1 MTRRNIARKVNTM
14 YEKIPLELKQLPHWV
29 GWKYMQRP
37 GEDHKRKVPIN
48 AMDGQPAKSNDP
60 TTWCDFDTACL
71 GKERF
76 GLDGIGFM
84 FSGDGIFGIDID
96 HCYDPETQELD
107 PAAAEIIETVQ
118 SYTELSPSGT
128 GIHIL
133 CKGVLPEGRKRRG
146 AVEMYSTLRYF
157 TVTGNQFGLE
167 YPFSDCT
174 ERVAVMH
181 RKYLGEEET
190 AAGAQKAALPMPTG
204 RGTNADMSV
213 DAILR
218 RMFDSKHGQKLQD
231 LYNGSW
237 ERYGIGDGSQSSA
250 DQAFCNTLAFWCRC
264 DAALMDAI
272 FRRSGLYRQKWDKRR
287 GAKTYGQITID
298 RAIKDCRDIWEPQE
312 RVQRPAPAVPL
323 PPQNTSNEVPAIEN
337 ATVGETGQRR
347 YYTYD
352 DTGNALRFRDAN
364 AGLIHYNHVDGCW
377 IYWDGVR
384 WASDENGEIKRRADK
399 MLADMAKDLKEM
411 QDDPAYNAYK
421 KHLSRSRSHRGKE
434 GFIAEARH
442 LEGVPVLPSEMD
454 RAGNAFNVRNCLIS
468 LKTGRTAEHDKKYMI
483 SKLAPVTYDENAKCP
498 RWDRF
503 IEEITCGDKS
513 LQLYLQRMIGYC
525 MTAYT
530 KEQCM
535 FFLYGNGSN
544 GKSVFVDTIAYML
557 GEYAASCQPETVMM
571 RDRNNTA
578 RGDLARLKGAR
589 MVVTSEPN
597 DGCRLDEG
605 IVKQMTGG
613 TENKLTARFLYGR
626 EFEFSPEFKIVMS
639 TNYKP
644 VIKGTDNGIWRR
656 VRLIPFTAEF
666 TKENRD
672 PQLTEKLRRE
682 LPGILNWAIAG
693 AVGWCKEG
701 LPPCAIIDE
710 AGQEYRSEMDR
721 VQQFLDDCTTRS
733 ESSSTQASTL
743 YKCYKAWCSEQGD
756 RFPVGSTKFFM
767 ELKRRFKSRK
777 TEAYNEYIGIKI
789 NDLGMDLY
797 TRAER

>member
-1 MTRRNIARKVNTM
+1 
-14 YEKIPLELKQLPHWV
+14 
-29 GWKYMQRP
+29 MQRP

-60 TTWCDFDTACL
+60 VTWCDFDTACL

-96 HCYDPETQELD
+96 HCYDPETRELD

-133 CKGVLPEGRKRRG
+133 CKGALPEGRKRRG

-190 AAGAQKAALPMPTG
+190 AAGAQKAALTMPAG

-237 ERYGIGDGSQSSA
+237 EQYGIGDGSQSSA

-272 FRRSGLYRQKWDKRR
+272 FRRSRLYRQKWDKRR

-312 RVQRPAPAVPL
+312 RVQRPAPAVPP
-323 PPQNTSNEVPAIEN
+323 PPQNTFNEVPVMEN
-337 ATVGETGQRR
+337 TTVGETGQRK

-352 DTGNALRFRDAN
+352 DTGNAQRFRDAN

-483 SKLAPVTYDENAKCP
+483 SKLAPVTYDENARCP
-498 RWDRF
+498 RWDSF
-503 IEEITCGDKS
+503 IEEVTCGDKS

-721 VQQFLDDCTTRS
+721 VQQFLDDCTERS
-733 ESSSTQASTL
+733 DSGSTQASTL
-743 YKCYKAWCSEQGD
+743 YKCYRAWCSEQGD
-756 RFPVGSTKFFM
+756 RFPISSNKFCS
-767 ELKRRFKSRK
+767 ELKRRYKSRK
-777 TEAYNEYIGIKI
+777 TSAFNEYLGIRI
-789 NDLGMDLY
+789 NAFGMDLY
-797 TRAER
+797 NRMEQ

>member
-1 MTRRNIARKVNTM
+1 M

-174 ERVAVMH
+174 ERVSVMH

-468 LKTGRTAEHDKKYMI
+468 LKTGKTAEHDKKYMI

>member
-1 MTRRNIARKVNTM
+1 M
-14 YEKIPLELKQLPHWV
+14 YEKIPLELKQLSHWV
-29 GWKYMQRP
+29 GWKYMQHP

-60 TTWCDFDTACL
+60 TTWCDFDTACR

-133 CKGVLPEGRKRRG
+133 CKGALPEGRKRRG

-181 RKYLGEEET
+181 RKYLGEEEN

-312 RVQRPAPAVPL
+312 RVQHPGPAVPP
-323 PPQNTSNEVPAIEN
+323 PPQNTSNDVPAIEN

-468 LKTGRTAEHDKKYMI
+468 LKTGKTAEHDKKYMI

>member
-1 MTRRNIARKVNTM
+1 M

-337 ATVGETGQRR
+337 AAVGETGQRR

>member
-1 MTRRNIARKVNTM
+1 M

-48 AMDGQPAKSNDP
+48 AMDGQTAKSNDP

-190 AAGAQKAALPMPTG
+190 AAGTQKAALPMPAG

-312 RVQRPAPAVPL
+312 RVQRPAPAVPP

-721 VQQFLDDCTTRS
+721 VQQFLDDCTERS
-733 ESSSTQASTL
+733 DSGSTQASTL
-743 YKCYKAWCSEQGD
+743 YKCYRAWCSEQGD
-756 RFPVGSTKFFM
+756 RFPISSNKFCS
-767 ELKRRFKSRK
+767 ELKRRYKSRK
-777 TEAYNEYIGIKI
+777 TSAFNEYLGIRI
-789 NDLGMDLY
+789 NAFGMDLY
-797 TRAER
+797 NRMEQ

>member
-1 MTRRNIARKVNTM
+1 M
-14 YEKIPLELKQLPHWV
+14 YEKIPLELKQLSHWV

-60 TTWCDFDTACL
+60 ATWCDFDTACL

-76 GLDGIGFM
+76 GLEGIGFM

-96 HCYDPETQELD
+96 HCYDPETRELD

-133 CKGVLPEGRKRRG
+133 CKGALPEGRKRRG

-190 AAGAQKAALPMPTG
+190 AAGAQRAALPMPVG

-237 ERYGIGDGSQSSA
+237 EQYGIGDGSQSSA

-264 DAALMDAI
+264 DTALMDAI
-272 FRRSGLYRQKWDKRR
+272 FRRSRLYRQKWDKRR

-312 RVQRPAPAVPL
+312 RVQRPAPAVPP
-323 PPQNTSNEVPAIEN
+323 PPQNTFNEVPVMEN
-337 ATVGETGQRR
+337 TTVGETGQRK

-352 DTGNALRFRDAN
+352 DTGNAQRFRDAN

-483 SKLAPVTYDENAKCP
+483 SKLAPVTYDENARCP

-503 IEEITCGDKS
+503 IEEVTCGDKS

-721 VQQFLDDCTTRS
+721 VQQFLDDCTERS
-733 ESSSTQASTL
+733 DSGSTQASTL
-743 YKCYKAWCSEQGD
+743 YKCYRAWCSEQGD
-756 RFPVGSTKFFM
+756 RFPISSNKFCS
-767 ELKRRFKSRK
+767 ELKRRYKSRK
-777 TEAYNEYIGIKI
+777 TSAFNEYLGICI
-789 NDLGMDLY
+789 NAFGLDLY
-797 TRAER
+797 NRMEQ

>member
-1 MTRRNIARKVNTM
+1 M

-29 GWKYMQRP
+29 GWKYMQHP

-60 TTWCDFDTACL
+60 TTWCDFDTACR

-133 CKGVLPEGRKRRG
+133 CKGALPEGRKRRG

-181 RKYLGEEET
+181 RKYLGEEEN

-312 RVQRPAPAVPL
+312 RVQHPVPAVPP
-323 PPQNTSNEVPAIEN
+323 PPQNTSNDVPAIEN

-468 LKTGRTAEHDKKYMI
+468 LKTGKTAEHDKKYII

>member
-1 MTRRNIARKVNTM
+1 M

-96 HCYDPETQELD
+96 HCYDPEAQELD

-146 AVEMYSTLRYF
+146 AVEMYSTMRYF

-190 AAGAQKAALPMPTG
+190 ATGAQRAALPMPAV

-213 DAILR
+213 DAVLR

-264 DAALMDAI
+264 DAVLMDAI

-312 RVQRPAPAVPL
+312 RVQRPAPVVPL
-323 PPQNTSNEVPAIEN
+323 PPQNTSNEVPAMEN
-337 ATVGETGQRR
+337 ATAGETGQRK

-468 LKTGRTAEHDKKYMI
+468 LKTGKTAEHDKKYMI

-777 TEAYNEYIGIKI
+777 TEAYNEYVGIKI

>member
-1 MTRRNIARKVNTM
+1 M

-364 AGLIHYNHVDGCW
+364 AGLIHYNYVDGCW

>member
-1 MTRRNIARKVNTM
+1 
-14 YEKIPLELKQLPHWV
+14 
-29 GWKYMQRP
+29 
-37 GEDHKRKVPIN
+37 
-48 AMDGQPAKSNDP
+48 MDGQPAKSNDP
-60 TTWCDFDTACL
+60 TTWCDFDTACR

-133 CKGVLPEGRKRRG
+133 CKGALPEGRKRRG

-181 RKYLGEEET
+181 RKYLGEEEN

-312 RVQRPAPAVPL
+312 RVQHPVPAVPP
-323 PPQNTSNEVPAIEN
+323 PPQNTSNDVPAIEN

-468 LKTGRTAEHDKKYMI
+468 LKTGKTAEHDKKYMI

>member
-1 MTRRNIARKVNTM
+1 M

-190 AAGAQKAALPMPTG
+190 AAGTQKAALPMPAG

-312 RVQRPAPAVPL
+312 RVQRPAPAVPP
-323 PPQNTSNEVPAIEN
+323 PPQNTFNEVPVMEN
-337 ATVGETGQRR
+337 TTVGETGQRK

-352 DTGNALRFRDAN
+352 DTGNAQRFRDAN

-483 SKLAPVTYDENAKCP
+483 SKLAPVTYDENARCP

-503 IEEITCGDKS
+503 IEEVTCGDKS

-721 VQQFLDDCTTRS
+721 VQQFLDDCTERS
-733 ESSSTQASTL
+733 DSGSTQASTL
-743 YKCYKAWCSEQGD
+743 YKCYRAWCSEQGD
-756 RFPVGSTKFFM
+756 RFPISSNKFCS
-767 ELKRRFKSRK
+767 ELKRRYKSRK
-777 TEAYNEYIGIKI
+777 TSAFNEYLGICI
-789 NDLGMDLY
+789 NAFGLDLY
-797 TRAER
+797 NRMEQ

>member
-1 MTRRNIARKVNTM
+1 M
-14 YEKIPLELKQLPHWV
+14 YEKIPLELKRLSHWV

-37 GEDHKRKVPIN
+37 GENHKRKVPIN

-60 TTWCDFDTACL
+60 VTWCDFDTACL

-96 HCYDPETQELD
+96 HCYDPETRELD

-133 CKGVLPEGRKRRG
+133 CKGALPKGRKRRG

-190 AAGAQKAALPMPTG
+190 AGGAQKAALPIPAG
-204 RGTNADMSV
+204 RGTNADMTV

-237 ERYGIGDGSQSSA
+237 EQYGIGDGSQSSA

-264 DAALMDAI
+264 DAVLMDAI
-272 FRRSGLYRQKWDKRR
+272 FRRSRLYRQKWDKRR

-312 RVQRPAPAVPL
+312 RVQRPAPAVPP
-323 PPQNTSNEVPAIEN
+323 PPQNTFNEVPVMEN
-337 ATVGETGQRR
+337 TTVGETGQRK

-352 DTGNALRFRDAN
+352 DTGNAQRFRDAN

-483 SKLAPVTYDENAKCP
+483 SKLAPVTYDENARCP

-503 IEEITCGDKS
+503 IEEVTCGDKS

-721 VQQFLDDCTTRS
+721 VQQFLDDCTERS
-733 ESSSTQASTL
+733 DSGSTQASTL
-743 YKCYKAWCSEQGD
+743 YKCYRAWCSEQGD
-756 RFPVGSTKFFM
+756 RFPISSNKFCSEM
-767 ELKRRFKSRK
+767 KRRYKSRK
-777 TEAYNEYIGIKI
+777 TSAFNEYLGICI
-789 NDLGMDLY
+789 NAFGLDLY
-797 TRAER
+797 NRMEQ

>member
-1 MTRRNIARKVNTM
+1 M

-29 GWKYMQRP
+29 GWKYMQCP

-672 PQLTEKLRRE
+672 PQLIEKLRRE

>member
-1 MTRRNIARKVNTM
+1 M

-133 CKGVLPEGRKRRG
+133 CKGALPEGRKRRG

-190 AAGAQKAALPMPTG
+190 AAGAQKAALPMSAG

-312 RVQRPAPAVPL
+312 QVQRPAPAIPP

-666 TKENRD
+666 IKENRD
-672 PQLTEKLRRE
+672 PQLIEKLRRE

>member
-1 MTRRNIARKVNTM
+1 
-14 YEKIPLELKQLPHWV
+14 
-29 GWKYMQRP
+29 MQRP

-60 TTWCDFDTACL
+60 VTWCDFDTACL

-96 HCYDPETQELD
+96 HCYDPETRELD

-133 CKGVLPEGRKRRG
+133 CKGALPEGRKRRG

-190 AAGAQKAALPMPTG
+190 AGGAQKAALPIPAG
-204 RGTNADMSV
+204 RGTNADMTV

-237 ERYGIGDGSQSSA
+237 EQYGIGDGSQSSA

-264 DAALMDAI
+264 DAVLMDAI
-272 FRRSGLYRQKWDKRR
+272 FRRSRLYRQKWDKRR

-312 RVQRPAPAVPL
+312 RVQRPAPAVPP
-323 PPQNTSNEVPAIEN
+323 PPQNTFNEVPVMEN
-337 ATVGETGQRR
+337 TTVGETGQRK

-352 DTGNALRFRDAN
+352 DTGNAQRFRDAN

-483 SKLAPVTYDENAKCP
+483 SKLAPVNYDENAKCP

-503 IEEITCGDKS
+503 IEEVTCGDKS

-701 LPPCAIIDE
+701 LPPCAVVDQ
-710 AGQEYRSEMDR
+710 AVQEYRSEMDR

-733 ESSSTQASTL
+733 ESSSTQSSTL

-756 RFPVGSTKFFM
+756 RFPIGSTKFFG

-777 TEAYNEYIGIKI
+777 TEAYNEYLGIKI
-789 NDLGMDLY
+789 NEFGMDLY
-797 TRAER
+797 ARMEK

>member
-1 MTRRNIARKVNTM
+1 M

-60 TTWCDFDTACL
+60 TTWCDFDTTCL

-133 CKGVLPEGRKRRG
+133 CKGALPEGRKRRG

-190 AAGAQKAALPMPTG
+190 VAGAQKAALPMPAG
-204 RGTNADMSV
+204 LGTNADMSV

-218 RMFDSKHGQKLQD
+218 RMFDSKHGQRLQD

-312 RVQRPAPAVPL
+312 RVQRPAPAVPP

-789 NDLGMDLY
+789 NDLGMGLY

>member
-1 MTRRNIARKVNTM
+1 M

-29 GWKYMQRP
+29 GWKYMQHP

-60 TTWCDFDTACL
+60 TTWCDFDTACR

-133 CKGVLPEGRKRRG
+133 CKGALPEGRKRRG

-181 RKYLGEEET
+181 RKYLGEEEN
-190 AAGAQKAALPMPTG
+190 AAGAQKAAPPMPTG

-213 DAILR
+213 GAILR

-312 RVQRPAPAVPL
+312 RVQHPVPAVPP
-323 PPQNTSNEVPAIEN
+323 PPQNTSNDVPAIEN

-468 LKTGRTAEHDKKYMI
+468 LKTGKTAEHDKKYMI

-693 AVGWCKEG
+693 AVGWRKG
-701 LPPCAIIDE
+701 GMPPCAIIHQ
-710 AGQEYRSEMDR
+710 AGQDERRAMDSVR
-721 VQQFLDDCTTRS
+721 QLLDDCTTRS

-743 YKCYKAWCSEQGD
+743 YKCYKAWCSEQGN

>member
-1 MTRRNIARKVNTM
+1 M

-190 AAGAQKAALPMPTG
+190 AAGAQKAALTMPAG

-264 DAALMDAI
+264 DAALMNAI

-312 RVQRPAPAVPL
+312 RVQRPAPAVPP

-468 LKTGRTAEHDKKYMI
+468 LKTGKTAEHDKKYMI

-721 VQQFLDDCTTRS
+721 VQQFLDDCTERS
-733 ESSSTQASTL
+733 DSGSTQASTL
-743 YKCYKAWCSEQGD
+743 YKCYRAWCSEQGD
-756 RFPVGSTKFFM
+756 RFPISSNKFCS
-767 ELKRRFKSRK
+767 ELKRRYKSRK
-777 TEAYNEYIGIKI
+777 TSAFNEYLGIRI
-789 NDLGMDLY
+789 NAFGMDLY
-797 TRAER
+797 NRMEQ

>member
-1 MTRRNIARKVNTM
+1 M

-29 GWKYMQRP
+29 GWKYMQHP

-60 TTWCDFDTACL
+60 TTWCDFDTACR

-133 CKGVLPEGRKRRG
+133 CKGALPEGRKRRG

-157 TVTGNQFGLE
+157 TVTGNPFGSA
-167 YPFSDCT
+167 YPFSDWT

-181 RKYLGEEET
+181 RKYLGEEEN

-312 RVQRPAPAVPL
+312 RVQHPVPAVPP
-323 PPQNTSNEVPAIEN
+323 PPQNTSNDVPAIEN

-468 LKTGRTAEHDKKYMI
+468 LKTGKTAEHDKKYMI

>member
-1 MTRRNIARKVNTM
+1 M

-190 AAGAQKAALPMPTG
+190 AAGAQKAALTMPAG

-312 RVQRPAPAVPL
+312 RVQRPAPAVPP

-468 LKTGRTAEHDKKYMI
+468 LKTGKTAEHDKKYMI

-721 VQQFLDDCTTRS
+721 VQQFLDDCTERS
-733 ESSSTQASTL
+733 DSGSTQASTL
-743 YKCYKAWCSEQGD
+743 YKCYRAWCSEQGD
-756 RFPVGSTKFFM
+756 RFPISSNKFCS
-767 ELKRRFKSRK
+767 ELKRRYKSRK
-777 TEAYNEYIGIKI
+777 TSAFNEYLGIRI
-789 NDLGMDLY
+789 NAFGMDLY
-797 TRAER
+797 NRMEQ

>member
-1 MTRRNIARKVNTM
+1 M

-190 AAGAQKAALPMPTG
+190 AAGAQKAALPMPAG

-287 GAKTYGQITID
+287 GTKTYGQITID

-312 RVQRPAPAVPL
+312 RVQRPAPAVPP

-337 ATVGETGQRR
+337 ATVGETGQRK

-352 DTGNALRFRDAN
+352 DTGNAQRFRDAN

-483 SKLAPVTYDENAKCP
+483 SKLAPVTYDENARCP

-503 IEEITCGDKS
+503 IEEVTCGDKS

-525 MTAYT
+525 MTSYT

-777 TEAYNEYIGIKI
+777 TEAYNEYVGIKI

>member
-1 MTRRNIARKVNTM
+1 M

-323 PPQNTSNEVPAIEN
+323 PPQNTSYEVPAIEN

-672 PQLTEKLRRE
+672 PQMTEKLRRE

>member
-1 MTRRNIARKVNTM
+1 M

-29 GWKYMQRP
+29 GWKYMQHP

-60 TTWCDFDTACL
+60 TTWCDFDTACR

-133 CKGVLPEGRKRRG
+133 CKGALPEGRKRRG

-181 RKYLGEEET
+181 RKYLGEEEN

-264 DAALMDAI
+264 DAARMDAI

-312 RVQRPAPAVPL
+312 RVQHPVPAVPP
-323 PPQNTSNEVPAIEN
+323 PPQNTSNDVPAIEN

-468 LKTGRTAEHDKKYMI
+468 LKTGKTAEHDKKYMI

>member
-1 MTRRNIARKVNTM
+1 M

-133 CKGVLPEGRKRRG
+133 CKGALPEGRKRRG

-190 AAGAQKAALPMPTG
+190 AAGAQKAALPMSAG

-312 RVQRPAPAVPL
+312 QVQRPAPAIPP

-666 TKENRD
+666 TKENSD
-672 PQLTEKLRRE
+672 PQLIEKLRRE

>member
-1 MTRRNIARKVNTM
+1 M

-60 TTWCDFDTACL
+60 TTWCDFDTTCL

-133 CKGVLPEGRKRRG
+133 CKGALPEGRKRRG

-190 AAGAQKAALPMPTG
+190 VAGAQKAALPMPAG
-204 RGTNADMSV
+204 LGTNADMSV

-218 RMFDSKHGQKLQD
+218 RMFDSKHGQRLQD

-312 RVQRPAPAVPL
+312 RVQRPAPAVPP

-672 PQLTEKLRRE
+672 PQLTENLRRE

>member
-1 MTRRNIARKVNTM
+1 M

-29 GWKYMQRP
+29 GWKYMQHP

-60 TTWCDFDTACL
+60 TTWCDFDTACR

-133 CKGVLPEGRKRRG
+133 CKGALPEGRKRRG

-181 RKYLGEEET
+181 RKYLGEEEN

-312 RVQRPAPAVPL
+312 RVQHPVPAVPP
-323 PPQNTSNEVPAIEN
+323 PPQNTSNDVPAIEN

-468 LKTGRTAEHDKKYMI
+468 LKTGKTAEHDKKYMI

-682 LPGILNWAIAG
+682 LPGILNWAIVG

>member
-1 MTRRNIARKVNTM
+1 M
-14 YEKIPLELKQLPHWV
+14 YEKIPLELKRLSHWV

-60 TTWCDFDTACL
+60 VTWCDFDTACL

-96 HCYDPETQELD
+96 HCYDPETRELD

-133 CKGVLPEGRKRRG
+133 CKGALPEGRKRRG

-190 AAGAQKAALPMPTG
+190 AAGAQRAALPMPAG

-213 DAILR
+213 DAVLR

-237 ERYGIGDGSQSSA
+237 EQYGIGDGSQSSA

-272 FRRSGLYRQKWDKRR
+272 FRRSRLYRQKWDKRR

-312 RVQRPAPAVPL
+312 RVQRPAPSVPP
-323 PPQNTSNEVPAIEN
+323 PPQNTFNEVPVMEN

-352 DTGNALRFRDAN
+352 DTGNAQRFRDAN

-483 SKLAPVTYDENAKCP
+483 SKLAPVTYDENARCP

-503 IEEITCGDKS
+503 IEEVTCGDKS

>member
-1 MTRRNIARKVNTM
+1 M

-710 AGQEYRSEMDR
+710 AGQEDRSEMDR

>member
-1 MTRRNIARKVNTM
+1 M

-133 CKGVLPEGRKRRG
+133 CKGALPEGRKRRG

-190 AAGAQKAALPMPTG
+190 AAGAQKAALPMSAG

-312 RVQRPAPAVPL
+312 QVQRPAPAIPP

-530 KEQCM
+530 KEQCI

-672 PQLTEKLRRE
+672 PQLIEKLRRE

>member
-1 MTRRNIARKVNTM
+1 M

-250 DQAFCNTLAFWCRC
+250 DQAFCNTLAFWCLC

>member
-1 MTRRNIARKVNTM
+1 M
-14 YEKIPLELKQLPHWV
+14 YEKIPLELKRLSHWV

-60 TTWCDFDTACL
+60 VTWCDFDTACL

-96 HCYDPETQELD
+96 HCYDPETRELD

-133 CKGVLPEGRKRRG
+133 CKGALPEGRKRRG

-190 AAGAQKAALPMPTG
+190 AAGAQRAALPMPAG

-213 DAILR
+213 DAVLH

-272 FRRSGLYRQKWDKRR
+272 FRRSRLYRQKWDKRR

-312 RVQRPAPAVPL
+312 RVQRPAPAVPP
-323 PPQNTSNEVPAIEN
+323 PPQNTFNEVPVMEN

-352 DTGNALRFRDAN
+352 DTGNAQRFRDAN

-483 SKLAPVTYDENAKCP
+483 SKLAPVTYDENARCP

-503 IEEITCGDKS
+503 IEEVTCGDKS

>member
-1 MTRRNIARKVNTM
+1 
-14 YEKIPLELKQLPHWV
+14 
-29 GWKYMQRP
+29 MQRP

-60 TTWCDFDTACL
+60 VTWCDFDTACL

-96 HCYDPETQELD
+96 HCYDPETRELD

-133 CKGVLPEGRKRRG
+133 CKGALPEGRKRRG

-190 AAGAQKAALPMPTG
+190 AGGAQKAALPIPAG
-204 RGTNADMSV
+204 RGTNADMTV

-237 ERYGIGDGSQSSA
+237 EQYGIGDGSQSSA

-264 DAALMDAI
+264 DAVLMDAI
-272 FRRSGLYRQKWDKRR
+272 FRRSRLYRQKWDKRR

-312 RVQRPAPAVPL
+312 RVQRPAPAVPP
-323 PPQNTSNEVPAIEN
+323 PPQNTFNEVPVMEN

-352 DTGNALRFRDAN
+352 DTGNAQRFRDAN

-666 TKENRD
+666 TRENRD

>member
-1 MTRRNIARKVNTM
+1 M

-29 GWKYMQRP
+29 GWKYMQHP

-60 TTWCDFDTACL
+60 TTWCDFDTACR

-133 CKGVLPEGRKRRG
+133 CKGALPEGRKRRG

-181 RKYLGEEET
+181 RKYLGEEEN

-298 RAIKDCRDIWEPQE
+298 RAIKDGRDIWEPQE
-312 RVQRPAPAVPL
+312 RVQHPVPAVPP
-323 PPQNTSNEVPAIEN
+323 PPQNTSNDVPAIEN

-468 LKTGRTAEHDKKYMI
+468 LKTGKTAEHDKKYMI

>member
-1 MTRRNIARKVNTM
+1 M

-384 WASDENGEIKRRADK
+384 WASDENVEIKRRADK

>member
-1 MTRRNIARKVNTM
+1 M

-190 AAGAQKAALPMPTG
+190 AAGAQRAALPMSAG

-237 ERYGIGDGSQSSA
+237 EQYGIGDGSQSSA

-272 FRRSGLYRQKWDKRR
+272 FRRSRLYRQKWDKRR

-312 RVQRPAPAVPL
+312 RVQRPAPAVPP
-323 PPQNTSNEVPAIEN
+323 PPQNTFNEVPVMEN
-337 ATVGETGQRR
+337 TTVGETGQRK

-352 DTGNALRFRDAN
+352 DTGNAQRFRDAN

-483 SKLAPVTYDENAKCP
+483 SKLAPVTYDENARCP

-503 IEEITCGDKS
+503 IEEVTCGDKS

-721 VQQFLDDCTTRS
+721 VQQFLDDCTERS
-733 ESSSTQASTL
+733 DSGSTQASTL
-743 YKCYKAWCSEQGD
+743 YKCYRAWCSEQGD
-756 RFPVGSTKFFM
+756 RFPISSNKFCS
-767 ELKRRFKSRK
+767 ELKRRYKSRK
-777 TEAYNEYIGIKI
+777 TSAFNEYLGICI
-789 NDLGMDLY
+789 NAFGLDLY
-797 TRAER
+797 NRMEQ

>member
-1 MTRRNIARKVNTM
+1 M

-133 CKGVLPEGRKRRG
+133 CKGALPEGRKRRG

-190 AAGAQKAALPMPTG
+190 AAGAQKAALPMSAR

-312 RVQRPAPAVPL
+312 QVQRPAPAIPP

-672 PQLTEKLRRE
+672 PQLIEKLRRE

>member
-1 MTRRNIARKVNTM
+1 M

-29 GWKYMQRP
+29 GWKYMQHP

-60 TTWCDFDTACL
+60 TTWCDFDTACR

-133 CKGVLPEGRKRRG
+133 CKGALPEGRKRRG

-181 RKYLGEEET
+181 RKYLGEEEN

-312 RVQRPAPAVPL
+312 RVQHPVPAVPP
-323 PPQNTSNEVPAIEN
+323 PPQNTSNDVPAIEN

-468 LKTGRTAEHDKKYMI
+468 LKTGKTAEHDKKYMI

>member
-1 MTRRNIARKVNTM
+1 MENT
-14 YEKIPLELKQLPHWV
+14 
-29 GWKYMQRP
+29 
-37 GEDHKRKVPIN
+37 
-48 AMDGQPAKSNDP
+48 
-60 TTWCDFDTACL
+60 
-71 GKERF
+71 
-76 GLDGIGFM
+76 
-84 FSGDGIFGIDID
+84 
-96 HCYDPETQELD
+96 
-107 PAAAEIIETVQ
+107 
-118 SYTELSPSGT
+118 
-128 GIHIL
+128 
-133 CKGVLPEGRKRRG
+133 
-146 AVEMYSTLRYF
+146 
-157 TVTGNQFGLE
+157 
-167 YPFSDCT
+167 
-174 ERVAVMH
+174 
-181 RKYLGEEET
+181 
-190 AAGAQKAALPMPTG
+190 
-204 RGTNADMSV
+204 
-213 DAILR
+213 
-218 RMFDSKHGQKLQD
+218 
-231 LYNGSW
+231 
-237 ERYGIGDGSQSSA
+237 
-250 DQAFCNTLAFWCRC
+250 
-264 DAALMDAI
+264 
-272 FRRSGLYRQKWDKRR
+272 
-287 GAKTYGQITID
+287 
-298 RAIKDCRDIWEPQE
+298 
-312 RVQRPAPAVPL
+312 
-323 PPQNTSNEVPAIEN
+323 
-337 ATVGETGQRR
+337 TVGDTGQRK

-352 DTGNALRFRDAN
+352 DTGNAQRFRDAN

-483 SKLAPVTYDENAKCP
+483 SKLAPVTYDENARCP

-503 IEEITCGDKS
+503 IEEVTCGDKS

>member
-1 MTRRNIARKVNTM
+1 M

-133 CKGVLPEGRKRRG
+133 CKGALPEGRKRRG

-190 AAGAQKAALPMPTG
+190 AAGAQKAALPMSAG

-312 RVQRPAPAVPL
+312 QVQRPAPAIPP

-454 RAGNAFNVRNCLIS
+454 RAWNAFNVRNCLIS

-613 TENKLTARFLYGR
+613 TENRLTARFLYGR

-672 PQLTEKLRRE
+672 PQLIEKLRRE

>member
-1 MTRRNIARKVNTM
+1 
-14 YEKIPLELKQLPHWV
+14 
-29 GWKYMQRP
+29 MQRP
-37 GEDHKRKVPIN
+37 GENHKRKVPIN

-60 TTWCDFDTACL
+60 VTWCDFDTACL

-96 HCYDPETQELD
+96 HCYDPETRELD

-133 CKGVLPEGRKRRG
+133 CKGALPKGRKRRG

-190 AAGAQKAALPMPTG
+190 AGGAQKAALPIPAG
-204 RGTNADMSV
+204 RGTNADMTV

-237 ERYGIGDGSQSSA
+237 EQYGIGDGSQSSA

-264 DAALMDAI
+264 DAVLMDAI
-272 FRRSGLYRQKWDKRR
+272 FRRSRLYRQKWDKRR

-312 RVQRPAPAVPL
+312 RVQRPAPAVPP
-323 PPQNTSNEVPAIEN
+323 PPQNTFNEVPVMEN
-337 ATVGETGQRR
+337 TTVGETGQRK

-352 DTGNALRFRDAN
+352 DTGNAQRFRDAN

-483 SKLAPVTYDENAKCP
+483 SKLAPVTYDENARYP

-503 IEEITCGDKS
+503 IEEVTCGDKS

-721 VQQFLDDCTTRS
+721 VQQFLDDCTERS
-733 ESSSTQASTL
+733 DSGSTQASTL
-743 YKCYKAWCSEQGD
+743 YKCYRAWCSEQGD
-756 RFPVGSTKFFM
+756 RFPISSNKFCSEM
-767 ELKRRFKSRK
+767 KRRYKSRK
-777 TEAYNEYIGIKI
+777 TSAFNEYLGICI
-789 NDLGMDLY
+789 NAFGLDLY
-797 TRAER
+797 NRMEQ